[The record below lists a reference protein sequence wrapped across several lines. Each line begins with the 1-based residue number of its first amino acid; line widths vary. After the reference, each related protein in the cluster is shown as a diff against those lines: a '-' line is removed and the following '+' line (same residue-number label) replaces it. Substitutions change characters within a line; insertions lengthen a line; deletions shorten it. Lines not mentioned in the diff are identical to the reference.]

1 MTTLLLIRHGE
12 SEGNLLRYL
21 AGHMDSPLSEKG
33 LAQAKLTAKFIAE
46 NYKVDAIYASDLKRA
61 YNTAEEFS
69 KLVDL
74 PIHKEQGLREIN
86 AGERTGIL
94 YDDYAKQFPEEYTIW
109 KTDAGKLSF
118 PNGESVV
125 QMADRFWKK
134 LEEIAKENDGKTVAV
149 FSHATTIK
157 SVYCRLL
164 GIDILDMQKAP
175 WGDNA
180 SVNVLTMYEGKGK
193 LVEWNIVRH
202 IGELLTGVRI

>member
-21 AGHMDSPLSEKG
+21 AGHFDSPLSEKG
-33 LAQAKLTAKFIAE
+33 FAQAKLTAKFMVE
-46 NYKVDAIYASDLKRA
+46 NYKVDKIYASDLQRA
-61 YNTAEEFS
+61 YKTAQEFAS
-69 KLVDL
+69 IVQL
-74 PIHKEQGLREIN
+74 PIQKDEGLREID
-86 AGERTGIL
+86 AGIRTGL
-94 YDDYAKQFPEEYTIW
+94 KYDDYAKQFPEEYTTW
-109 KTDAGKLSF
+109 KTDAGKLKF
-118 PNGESVV
+118 IGGESVS

-134 LEEIAKENDGKTVAV
+134 LNEIAKENDGKTVAV

-164 GIDILDMQKAP
+164 GIDVLDMQKAP

-180 SVNVLTMYEGKGK
+180 SINILTIDEGKGT

-202 IGELLTGVRI
+202 VGELLTRVQI